1 LIYKLRSEQ
10 LDQIDNPS
18 LHQALKDAHTYTIQ
32 AELVSQLARPRVPE
46 LGAGN
51 SIDPMAALRTYL
63 ESREDLKSLASE
75 MLEAAESLLEGDQE
89 VWLDT
94 PEVEGEKA
102 VGQLRLL

>member
-1 LIYKLRSEQ
+1 
-10 LDQIDNPS
+10 
-18 LHQALKDAHTYTIQ
+18 
-32 AELVSQLARPRVPE
+32 
-46 LGAGN
+46 
-51 SIDPMAALRTYL
+51 
-63 ESREDLKSLASE
+63 